1 MQTLKNP
8 PLKTPL
14 PINVA
19 QPQNIKRKSHVDAT
33 KTSLICEKHCF
44 EKNTFKVGEKDF
56 AQFFCNW
63 LETVY
68 QNKIYLVSKYI

>member
-1 MQTLKNP
+1 MSKSPAAIVTRLKNANFKNP
-8 PLKTPL
+8 PLKTLL

-44 EKNTFKVGEKDF
+44 EKNTFKVGE
-56 AQFFCNW
+56 
-63 LETVY
+63 
-68 QNKIYLVSKYI
+68 

>member
-44 EKNTFKVGEKDF
+44 EKNTFKVGE
-56 AQFFCNW
+56 
-63 LETVY
+63 
-68 QNKIYLVSKYI
+68 